1 MGFTNNKTDL
11 LNYIEKMLG
20 LIPLRDIL
28 PEPYNKDSWMKE
40 VILPISLVSF
50 STYYPLEVPY
60 VVDKCTKKKNGWYFV
75 DEAKIA
81 NAKIIGIKDIDW
93 STVGRDSLFYQST
106 YGYGIYDPYVGAY
119 GVDDIMMG
127 QMRADIA
134 SLYNVGIYPKFEEPN
149 KFKIEGLFDSDITK
163 NIGTFK
169 ITVLVYHSDSL
180 LTIPATKME
189 LFKSLCTAD
198 TATYLVANLKH
209 FENIESVYAQ
219 VQLRL
224 DDLRD
229 WASKSETI
237 REEMKSN
244 FVSAENPSVPL
255 IMSI

>member
-1 MGFTNNKTDL
+1 MAFTNDKTNL

-20 LIPLRDIL
+20 LIPLREIL
-28 PEPYNKDSWMKE
+28 PEPFNKDSWMEE

-50 STYYPLEVPY
+50 STYYPLEIPY
-60 VVDKCTKKKNGWYFV
+60 YVDQTTKKKNGWYFI

-81 NAKIIGIKDIDW
+81 NAKILGVKDLDW
-93 STVGRDSLFYQST
+93 STVGRDSLFYQGT

-134 SLYNVGIYPKFEEPN
+134 SLYNVGIYLKFAEPN
-149 KFKIEGLFDSDITK
+149 KFRIEGVFNSDITK
-163 NIGTFK
+163 KIGNFK
-169 ITVLVYHSDSL
+169 LTVLVYHSDSL

-189 LFKSLCTAD
+189 FFNNLCTAD
-198 TATYLVANLKH
+198 VAAYLVANLKH
-209 FENIESVYAQ
+209 FENVETLYAQ
-219 VQLRL
+219 VQLKL

-229 WASKSETI
+229 WAGKADTM
-237 REEMKSN
+237 REEMKAN